1 MKDQSR
7 NVLRNL
13 ILLGIAGLLVAFSV
27 HSIRSLELVED
38 ISETLPRS
46 GDLDNYS
53 TLYNRSG
60 ISGSILVAFS
70 TREDEMHIDAAEE
83 LADILEADTSGLIKR
98 VRLSMADQ
106 GPSSLV
112 EHFSKFYYHYARK
125 SDLDSLQSEDF
136 VRRRL
141 ENTISRL
148 SGIEG
153 MAMKELLLKDPLQLV
168 MHRISDAGKIASSG
182 QLNMK
187 DGLLYTRD
195 ESFLLMIIDPTNP
208 PSESETNS
216 ALVHHIQELTD
227 SLASEFEI
235 EETMVFGG
243 PVIAVTN
250 ADRIRADIKVVAW
263 LSVGFI
269 LILLL
274 IAFRNPFTPLLF
286 LLPPVFG
293 FVVGLGAYS
302 LIIPRI
308 SALAVGVGT
317 IMLGIA
323 IDYSFHFFNHYRH
336 NGSVAAT
343 LKEIRQPLLLGC
355 LTTVL
360 AFFGLRLVNSE
371 ILREFGMLAGFV
383 LVFSALFVLIFLP
396 ALIQLTGFKMK
407 PPKSDSSFRIP
418 NWLQKAAVPTLALAT
433 IGLLFYADDAQF
445 EDDLNALNYF
455 PEHLQ
460 IAQDRISGPSDEEL
474 TYVLLKGEPTEA
486 LSRASTL
493 NQALETAK
501 ENGLDVEW
509 SNAAGLIHVPES
521 VLDHDWVLPDHV
533 TEIGTKLGL
542 RSAAFANYLHED
554 AIDNDARLQHA
565 FSMPILENLVLNDE
579 NGFALVF
586 PITGKKSDSE
596 TIKEVVSAANES
608 SFAMASM
615 AKALIDLVS
624 EDLNLIL
631 LITSIL
637 VFFTL
642 LLNYGRIE
650 LALITFLPMV
660 VSWIWI
666 LGFCGLFEIKFN
678 MVNVVVTTFIFGL
691 GDDYSIFISD
701 GILSKHRQG
710 IDKLKSYRGA
720 ILLSA
725 LTTIVGTG
733 VLGFAGHPALK
744 SIAVLSVVGMV
755 SVVLAALILQ
765 PFLFKLLIEN
775 RTAKGKPPLTWL
787 DLFITF
793 RDFGWFFVGC
803 VFLILTLPLFYFFP
817 ANGPSKRRLF
827 NNMLSPLMQSVISMN
842 THVTQRWE
850 NEELAELVKPCVI
863 IANHTSFIDILA
875 CSGYSNKILIL
886 TNEWVWNSPFFGWP
900 IRYAEYIR
908 AKNNGDL
915 NMDMIRRKVSEG
927 YSVLV
932 FPEGTRSYDGKVA
945 RFKKGAFKLAEDLNL
960 DILPLVLHGFHRV
973 LNKGD
978 YVVNKSHLNGRFLPR
993 IKPEDQSYGDGYSE
1007 RGKMIGRYFRS
1018 EFEKD
1023 VIRLETPKFHNQWVR
1038 RCYTYKGPVLEWYV
1052 RIKLML
1058 ENNFG
1063 DFIKHVPRDAK
1074 IYDLGCGYGYLSM
1087 MLAFTSE
1094 HRTVFGVDYDEEKV
1108 EVAANSFYRGGNVS
1122 FQAGDLS
1129 TFEPE
1134 NADVY
1139 IIKDVLHYMTI
1150 ADQDSILERC
1160 ANKLNDGGTIIIR
1173 DGIEDDEKG
1182 QKVTA
1187 WTERFSTRIFGF
1199 NKTKND
1205 LYFLSEKRINDFAN
1219 KHSMSMEMIR
1229 NDRSSNHIF
1238 ILKK

>member
-1 MKDQSR
+1 MKDQPT
-7 NVLRNL
+7 NAFRNL
-13 ILLGIAGLLVAFSV
+13 IPLAIAAIMVALSLV
-27 HSIRSLELVED
+27 SISKLELVED
-38 ISETLPRS
+38 ISETLPQS

-112 EHFSKFYYHYARK
+112 EHFSKFYYYYARK
-125 SDLDSLQSEDF
+125 ADLDSLQSEEF

-153 MAMKELLLKDPLQLV
+153 MAMKELLLKDPLQLI
-168 MHRISDAGKIASSG
+168 MHRVSDAGEIASSG

-216 ALVHHIQELTD
+216 ALVHEVQALTD

-235 EETMVFGG
+235 KETMVFGG

-269 LILLL
+269 LLLLL

-336 NGSVAAT
+336 NGSVSAT

-371 ILREFGMLAGFV
+371 ILREFGMLAGFI
-383 LVFSALFVLIFLP
+383 LVFSALFVLTFLP

-407 PPKSDSSFRIP
+407 PTKSESSLRIP

-460 IAQDRISGPSDEEL
+460 VAQDRISGPSDEEL

-509 SNAAGLIHVPES
+509 SNAAGLIHVPEF
-521 VLDHDWVLPDHV
+521 VLDQDWVLPDHV
-533 TEIGTKLGL
+533 AEIGTELGL

-554 AIDNDARLQHA
+554 AIDNDARLQDA

-579 NGFALVF
+579 KGFALVF

-596 TIKEVVSAANES
+596 TIKEVVASANES

-615 AKALIDLVS
+615 AKALIDMVS

-733 VLGFAGHPALK
+733 VLAFAGHPALK
-744 SIAVLSVVGMV
+744 SIAILSVVGMI

-765 PFLFKLLIEN
+765 PFLFKLFIEN

-793 RDFGWFFVGC
+793 RDFGWFFIGC
-803 VFLILTLPLFYFFP
+803 IFLVFTLPIFYLFP
-817 ANGPSKRRLF
+817 AKGPTKRKWF
-827 NNMLSPLMQSVISMN
+827 NKMLSPLMQSVISMN

-850 NEELAELVKPCVI
+850 NEELAELDKPCVI

-875 CSGYSNKILIL
+875 CSGYSHKILIL

-915 NMDMIRRKVSEG
+915 NMDMIRRKISEG

-932 FPEGTRSYDGKVA
+932 FPEGTRSYDGKIA
-945 RFKKGAFKLAEDLNL
+945 RFKKGAFKLAEDLDL

-993 IKPEDQSYGDGYSE
+993 IKPEDQTYGDGYSE

-1023 VIRLETPKFHNQWVR
+1023 VNRLETPKFHNQWVR

-1058 ENNFG
+1058 ETNFE
-1063 DFIKHVPRDAK
+1063 DIIRHVPRDAK
-1074 IYDLGCGYGYLSM
+1074 VYDLGCGYGYLSM

-1094 HRTVFGVDYDEEKV
+1094 HRTVLGVDYDQEKI
-1108 EVAANSFYRGGNVS
+1108 EVAANNFYEGGNVS

-1134 NADVY
+1134 TADVY

-1160 ANKLNDGGTIIIR
+1160 ANKLNVGGTIIIR

-1205 LYFLSEKRINDFAN
+1205 LYFLSEKRINDFADRY
-1219 KHSMSMEMIR
+1219 SLSMEMIR